1 MDASVPVYD
10 LKTMNDIV
18 DQSLVRPRF
27 LSLLLGAFSVIALV
41 LAAVGIYGVMAYTV
55 TQETQ
60 EIGVRVALGATSQ
73 NVLMMV
79 LRKGLRLTLIGLSAG
94 LIGAFA
100 LTRLMESV
108 LFDVSA
114 TDPATFVLVT
124 ALLTAVGLLACFI
137 PARRA
142 TKLDPIIALRYE

>member
-1 MDASVPVYD
+1 V
-10 LKTMNDIV
+10 L
-18 DQSLVRPRF
+18 
-27 LSLLLGAFSVIALV
+27 LSIFSVIAML

-55 TQETQ
+55 AQETQ
-60 EIGVRVALGATSQ
+60 EIGVRVALGATAQ
-73 NVLMMV
+73 QVLTMV
-79 LRKGLRLTLIGLSAG
+79 LRKGLRLTLIGLGAG

-124 ALLTAVGLLACFI
+124 ALLTGVGLLACFI

-142 TKLDPIIALRYE
+142 TKFDPIVALRYE